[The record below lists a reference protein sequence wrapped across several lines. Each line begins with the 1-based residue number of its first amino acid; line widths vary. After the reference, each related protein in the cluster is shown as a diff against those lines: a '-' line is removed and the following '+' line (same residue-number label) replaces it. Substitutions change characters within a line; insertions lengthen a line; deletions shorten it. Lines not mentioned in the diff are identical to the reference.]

1 MKVLILGSKEYPLG
15 TNKDDNLPSG
25 GIETFVEGLALKLS
39 KTPGINIII
48 ITRKFSMSP
57 SYEKRNNVEIYR
69 VGWIRGF
76 YFRNI
81 TFNFMAFLKA
91 LRLDFEIIHA
101 HGPISTFFGVILS
114 MIKRAPIIATTHGLA
129 LKQPQYNRGIKKLFA
144 MLERFAY
151 SSADC
156 VIFLSD
162 EEKEGFRKKLG
173 FLPDGYK
180 IIPPGMDSTRFAS
193 GDGQK
198 IREEFLIGGRTVITF
213 IGRLIEVKGIKY
225 LIEATR
231 DLKGDFLLLIVGDGP
246 QKKELKAM
254 VSGSKVENLIFTGQR
269 SDVTTILAATDI
281 FVLPSLSEGLPTAL
295 LEAMAAGKACVV
307 TDIGLPVE
315 DEKTGL
321 VVKKEDSEE
330 LRAAIKRLMSDQ
342 KLRNNLG
349 KRAKKDVI
357 QNYDWGRVIDRYVEV
372 FTGFKAK

>member
-1 MKVLILGSKEYPLG
+1 MKLLTLGSKEYPIG
-15 TNKDDNLPSG
+15 TNTDDPLPSG
-25 GIETFVEGLALKLS
+25 GIEAYVQGLVNSLS
-39 KTPGINIII
+39 KIKKIEILI
-48 ITRKFSMSP
+48 ITRRFSTTSAH
-57 SYEKRNNVEIYR
+57 EKNRNIEIFR
-69 VGWIRGF
+69 VPWVKGF
-76 YFRNI
+76 FFRNI
-81 TFNFMAFLKA
+81 SFNFMAFLKA

-114 MIKRAPIIATTHGLA
+114 MIKRTPIIATTHGLA
-129 LKQPQYNRGIKKLFA
+129 LKQPQYNRGIKRLFA

-156 VIFLSD
+156 VIFLSE

-198 IREEFLIGGRTVITF
+198 IREKFDIGDNVVITF
-213 IGRLIEVKGIKY
+213 IGRLIAVKGLKY
-225 LIEATR
+225 LIEAANR
-231 DLKGDFLLLIVGDGP
+231 IQEDFKLLIVGDGP
-246 QKKELKAM
+246 QREELIDQA
-254 VSGSKVENLIFTGQR
+254 SKSRPNRIVFTGQR
-269 SDVTTILAATDI
+269 TDVPDILAATDI

-307 TDIGLPVE
+307 TDIGLPVW
-315 DEKTGL
+315 DKKTGL

-342 KLRNNLG
+342 KLRNDLG
-349 KRAKKDVI
+349 KNARKDVI
-357 QNYDWGRVIDRYVEV
+357 QNYDWQRVIDRYVEV